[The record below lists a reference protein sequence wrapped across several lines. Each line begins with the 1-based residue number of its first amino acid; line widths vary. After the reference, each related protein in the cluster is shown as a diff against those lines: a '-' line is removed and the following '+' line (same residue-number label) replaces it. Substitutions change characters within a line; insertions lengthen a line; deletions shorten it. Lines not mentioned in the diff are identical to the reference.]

1 LELDELLEQLVA
13 RARDVQDT
21 QGRLRGLLRAY
32 LEVARADDLDQVL
45 RHIVEAARELVN
57 ARYAA
62 LGVVAHG
69 SLVRFVHTG
78 MESEIAEH
86 ISHLPEGKGI
96 LGLLV
101 DYPQTLR
108 LPELA
113 AHVASVG
120 FPDNHPPMRS
130 FLGVPVRVGDRV
142 FGNLYLT
149 EKQGADEFTGDD
161 EELVLALAAAAGTAI
176 ENATLLVESRR
187 RQGWQAAMVHVA
199 TQLLGGTNPDQAL
212 RQLVQHAMETL
223 GASGAGV
230 SVPTDDPAEWR
241 MAVTEGTY
249 ARWQNAPVTLANS
262 VTGAAVE
269 SGALVLVADPATDP
283 CTTGADERAVGII
296 GETVAMPMIG
306 NAGISGVLLASRRPG
321 EQPLDQLDRDM
332 ISAIAVQAGLALELA
347 GVRRDNERLRL
358 DEDRQRIAE
367 DLRQRAIQRLFAH
380 SLALQGAA
388 ARIANPTARATVEAQ
403 IAEVDSVIRD
413 IRAAV
418 FALAPSHD
426 EPALPDPSQDP
437 PA

>member
-1 LELDELLEQLVA
+1 
-13 RARDVQDT
+13 
-21 QGRLRGLLRAY
+21 
-32 LEVARADDLDQVL
+32 VARADDLDEVL
-45 RHIVEAARELVN
+45 SHIVEAARELVN

-62 LGVVAHG
+62 LGVVANG
-69 SLVRFVHTG
+69 ALVRFVHTG
-78 MESEIAEH
+78 MESEIAAH
-86 ISHLPEGKGI
+86 IPHLPEGKGI

-108 LPELA
+108 LPDLA

-130 FLGVPVRVGDRV
+130 FLGVPVRVGDRA

-149 EKQGADEFTGDD
+149 EKQGAADFTGDD

-199 TQLLGGTNPDQAL
+199 THLLGGTDPDQAL
-212 RQLVQHAMETL
+212 RQLVQYTMETL

-230 SVPTDDPAEWR
+230 SVPTEDPAVWR

-249 ARWQNAPVTLANS
+249 ARWQNAPVPLDGS
-262 VTGAAVE
+262 VSGAAVE
-269 SGALVLVADPATDP
+269 SGELVLAADPLTDP
-283 CTTGADERAVGII
+283 RTAVAGEQEVGGII
-296 GETVAMPMIG
+296 GETLAMPMTG
-306 NAGISGVLLASRRPG
+306 NAGVSGVLLASRQPG

-332 ISAIAVQAGLALELA
+332 ISAIAAQAGLALELA

-358 DEDRQRIAE
+358 IEDRQRIAE

-380 SLALQGAA
+380 GLALQGAA
-388 ARIANPTARATVEAQ
+388 ARITNQTVRATVEAQ
-403 IAEVDSVIRD
+403 ISEVDEIIRD

-418 FALAPSHD
+418 FALAPAHH
-426 EPALPDPSQDP
+426 EPGVPDRPQDP
-437 PA
+437 PV